1 MSNSDTPL
9 VAIKEAEAS
18 FAKLTME
25 DKLSH
30 PPPDI
35 VSLCTLNIKRLKIS
49 DTAPLPVDATPSN
62 EHQVWT
68 ENVVISDYYY
78 YWSKSFKSTIAI
90 IKQE

>member
-78 YWSKSFKSTIAI
+78 Y
-90 IKQE
+90 